1 MEQRFMQTKLLKG
14 NEALAEG
21 AVRGGCRF
29 YAGYPITPQSEI
41 LEYMAW
47 RMDEV
52 DGVFIQGESEISSVN
67 MVFAA
72 AALGARALTSSSG
85 PGFTLK
91 QEGIAYWVSAGLP
104 AVVACVSRFG
114 IGDGYIC
121 AGQDNYWQAVKGGGN
136 GDYHLIVLAP
146 NSVQENMD
154 MAYEAFELA
163 EKYMH
168 PVLILSD
175 ATIGQMLEPC
185 ALPPMK
191 EYDKDS
197 APWAV
202 KGTPLGRKNKVVTDL
217 TYNEDIDCWNKR
229 YIEKMR
235 GIMQE
240 EQRWEEIAAE
250 DADVVFVAYGISS
263 RIAEGA
269 VRAGRERGL
278 NLGLIRPIRL
288 WPFPKK
294 AFSKL
299 PESLKGL
306 VTVELNM
313 MGQMREDV
321 ILASKCRFPAY
332 SVATAQH
339 IPDVEQLIEFAT
351 DVLAG
356 RAVEEEVF

>member
-1 MEQRFMQTKLLKG
+1 MQTLLIKG

-41 LEYMAW
+41 LEMMAW
-47 RMDEV
+47 RQKEV
-52 DGVFIQGESEISSVN
+52 RGAFIQGESEIASVN
-67 MVFAA
+67 MVMGAS
-72 AALGARALTSSSG
+72 ALGVRAMTSSSG
-85 PGFTLK
+85 PGFSLK

-104 AVVACVSRFG
+104 AVVACVQRFG
-114 IGDGYIC
+114 IGDGYIG

-154 MAYEAFELA
+154 MAYESFELA

-185 ALPPMK
+185 IAPPMK
-191 EYDKDS
+191 EYDMDK
-197 APWAV
+197 APWAA
-202 KGTPLGRKNKVVTDL
+202 KGTPIGQKNKVITDL
-217 TYNEDIDCWNKR
+217 TYNQDIDEWNKN
-229 YIEKMR
+229 YIIKMR
-235 GIMQE
+235 KVMEE
-240 EQRWEEIAAE
+240 EQRWEEISIE

-263 RIAEGA
+263 RVAEGA
-269 VRAGRERGL
+269 VREARMQGL
-278 NLGLIRPIRL
+278 RLGLIRPKTL
-288 WPFPKK
+288 WPYPRK
-294 AFSKL
+294 AFKKL
-299 PESLKGL
+299 PDTLKGL

-321 ILASKCRFPAY
+321 IIACENKFPTY
-332 SVATAQH
+332 SVSTAQH
-339 IPDVEQLIEFAT
+339 MPEVEQLINFAK
-351 DVLAG
+351 DVISGKAQY
-356 RAVEEEVF
+356 EEVF

>member
-1 MEQRFMQTKLLKG
+1 MQTMLLKG

-41 LEYMAW
+41 LERMSW

-52 DGVFIQGESEISSVN
+52 DGVFIQGESEVASVN
-67 MVFAA
+67 MTFAA
-72 AALGARALTSSSG
+72 CALGARALTSSSG
-85 PGFTLK
+85 PGFSLK
-91 QEGIAYWVSAGLP
+91 QEGIAYWVSAGMP
-104 AVVACVSRFG
+104 AVAACVSRFG
-114 IGDGYIC
+114 IGDGYIG

-136 GDYHLIVLAP
+136 GDYRLIVLTP

-154 MAYEAFELA
+154 MAYGAFELA

-185 ALPPMK
+185 SLPPMK
-191 EYDKDS
+191 TYDKDK
-197 APWAV
+197 APWAL
-202 KGTPLGRKNKVVTDL
+202 KGTPLGQKNKVITDL
-217 TYNEDIDCWNKR
+217 TYNEDIDNWNCN
-229 YIEKMR
+229 YIKKMR
-235 GIMQE
+235 TIMENEQE
-240 EQRWEEIAAE
+240 WEEIATA
-250 DADVVFVAYGISS
+250 DADVAFVAYGISS

-269 VRAGRERGL
+269 VRAGRAQGL
-278 NLGLIRPIRL
+278 RLGLIRPRKL
-288 WPFPKK
+288 WPFPRK
-294 AFSKL
+294 AFAKL
-299 PESLKGL
+299 PGTLRGL

-321 ILASKCRFPAY
+321 LLATRCRFPAY
-332 SVATAQH
+332 SLATAQH
-339 IPDVEQLIEFAT
+339 IPDVPQLVDYAK
-351 DVLAG
+351 DVLSG